1 MSTDLDTL
9 FDRTGTSS
17 TKWSR
22 YPEDVL
28 PMWVADMDFAA
39 PPAVIERL
47 QARLSHPVLGYSMPS
62 EALRQVLVD
71 YLRDHYDWQVQ
82 TQDIVVLPGVVPG
95 VNMALHGLV
104 AEGAGVVVHTPNYP
118 PLREAAGH
126 WKMRSIEVPLT
137 ADAQG
142 EWSCDPHRLQQS
154 LGDSA
159 AFILSNPHNPLGKT
173 YSRDELQA
181 IADTCVAQNVLIISD
196 EIHAD
201 LQFDGRRHVPI
212 ASLSPEVAERTITLM
227 SASKTYNVAGL
238 KTAFA
243 VIQNA
248 ELRARFDA
256 ARVGMVDSVNPLG
269 MEATHAAYAQPGE
282 WLQQLKIYLQGNR
295 DYLLETIRARLPGIV
310 VHAPQSTYLAW
321 LDCSALG
328 LENPQRFFLQQ
339 ARVGLSAG
347 TDFGAGLEQFVRL
360 NFGCPRSLLTE
371 GLARIERSLQNRP
384 L

>member
-9 FDRTGTSS
+9 FDRTGTGS

-22 YPEDVL
+22 YPDDVL

-39 PPAVIERL
+39 PAAVIERL
-47 QARLSHPVLGYSMPS
+47 QTRLAHPVLGYSVPS
-62 EALRQVLVD
+62 NELRQVLVD
-71 YLRDHYDWQVQ
+71 YLRKHYDWHVQ
-82 TQDIVVLPGVVPG
+82 AQDIVVLPGVVPG
-95 VNMALHGLV
+95 VNMALRGLV

-118 PLREAAGH
+118 PLREAASH

-137 ADAQG
+137 ANVEGKWA
-142 EWSCDPHRLQQS
+142 CDPKSLQQALS
-154 LGDSA
+154 ESSA
-159 AFILSNPHNPLGKT
+159 FLLSNPHNPVGKT
-173 YSRDELQA
+173 YSREELEG
-181 IADTCVAQNVLIISD
+181 IAEVCVARDVLIISD

-212 ASLSPEVAERTITLM
+212 ASLAPDVAQRTITLM

-256 ARVGMVDSVNPLG
+256 SRVGMVDSVNPLG
-269 MEATHAAYAQPGE
+269 MEATHAAYAQPDD
-282 WLQQLKIYLQGNR
+282 WLEALKAYLQGNR
-295 DYLLETIRARLPGIV
+295 DYLVETVRTRLPGVV

-328 LENPQRFFLQQ
+328 LENPHRFFLQE

-347 TDFGAGLEQFVRL
+347 TDFGDGLEQFVRL
-360 NFGCPRSLLTE
+360 NFGCPRSLLVE
-371 GLARIERSLQNRP
+371 GLARIERSLKQRA
-384 L
+384 

>member
-9 FDRTGTSS
+9 FDRTGTGS

-22 YPEDVL
+22 YPDDVL

-39 PPAVIERL
+39 PAAVIERL
-47 QARLSHPVLGYSMPS
+47 QTRLAHPVLGYSVPS
-62 EALRQVLVD
+62 NELRQVLVD
-71 YLRDHYDWQVQ
+71 YLRKHYDWHVQ
-82 TQDIVVLPGVVPG
+82 AQDIVVLPGVVPG
-95 VNMALHGLV
+95 VNMALRGLV

-118 PLREAAGH
+118 PLREAASH
-126 WKMRSIEVPLT
+126 WKMRSIEVALT
-137 ADAQG
+137 ADAEGQ
-142 EWSCDPHRLQQS
+142 WACDPKSLQQALTES
-154 LGDSA
+154 SA
-159 AFILSNPHNPLGKT
+159 FLLSNPHNPVGKT
-173 YSRDELQA
+173 YSREELEG
-181 IADTCVAQNVLIISD
+181 IAEVCVARDVLIISD

-212 ASLSPEVAERTITLM
+212 ASLAPDVAQRTITLM

-256 ARVGMVDSVNPLG
+256 SRVGMVDSVNPLG
-269 MEATHAAYAQPGE
+269 MEATHAAYAQPDD
-282 WLQQLKIYLQGNR
+282 WLEALKAYLQGNR
-295 DYLLETIRARLPGIV
+295 DYLVETVRTRLPDIV

-328 LENPQRFFLQQ
+328 LENPHRFFLQE

-347 TDFGAGLEQFVRL
+347 TDFGDGLEQFVRL
-360 NFGCPRSLLTE
+360 NFGCPRSLLVE
-371 GLARIERSLQNRP
+371 GLARIERSLKQRA
-384 L
+384 